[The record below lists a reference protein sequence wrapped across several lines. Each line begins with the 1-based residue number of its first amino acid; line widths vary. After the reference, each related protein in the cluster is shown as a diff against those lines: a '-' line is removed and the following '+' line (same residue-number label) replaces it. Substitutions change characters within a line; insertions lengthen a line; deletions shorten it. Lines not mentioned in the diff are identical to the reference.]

1 MLESQAPRVTDKTE
15 EKLRAKDAQVP
26 LPAPTVPQTIVNP
39 VELSRETESTIH
51 TPTRRSTRILRM
63 SSNSHATVIEVN
75 DRVTPRIVI
84 RIA

>member
-1 MLESQAPRVTDKTE
+1 MVK
-15 EKLRAKDAQVP
+15 V
-26 LPAPTVPQTIVNP
+26 
-39 VELSRETESTIH
+39 VELSRETESAIH
-51 TPTRRSTRILRM
+51 TPTRRSARILRM